1 MAIDPRGVWTLIF
14 SSVRGVGTRGAMRHL
29 SMRNLVLKKLFTFA
43 SVPATVVLLL
53 VTGVFHPSF
62 GQGEDLDPLRV
73 CPDTQKLVLENAF
86 VRVIEERVPPGGVQ
100 KKHRHPHGVTIAL
113 SDFENDGF
121 NYTENRSTKT
131 RRTAGSIIRIELK
144 Y

>member
-1 MAIDPRGVWTLIF
+1 MAKL
-14 SSVRGVGTRGAMRHL
+14 AQEE
-29 SMRNLVLKKLFTFA
+29 LVLKKLFVLA
-43 SVPATVVLLL
+43 SVPATIALLL
-53 VTGVFHPSF
+53 LTGVLRPSF
-62 GQGEDLDPLRV
+62 GQAEDLDPLRV

-86 VRVIEERVPPGGVQ
+86 VRVIEERVPPGGFQ

-121 NYTENRSTKT
+121 NYTENRPTKT
-131 RRTAGSIIRIELK
+131 RRTAGSVKWSEAVVHSGKNVSSSEQHIIRIELK